1 MNKTTSKATSDAIE
15 LLIQDHKKT
24 RKSFKEFQE
33 LGPQAYKSKKTL
45 VDEICNDLE
54 RHTRIE
60 EEIFYPA
67 FRKAVKQSKGLVNE
81 ARVEHDTAKELISQ
95 LRKMEADEELFDAKV
110 TVLCE
115 YVNHHIEEEENEM
128 FPLAREANLDL
139 EALARQLEERKQEL
153 G

>member
-1 MNKTTSKATSDAIE
+1 M
-15 LLIQDHKKT
+15 L
-24 RKSFKEFQE
+24 
-33 LGPQAYKSKKTL
+33 
-45 VDEICNDLE
+45 
-54 RHTRIE
+54 
-60 EEIFYPA
+60 YPA